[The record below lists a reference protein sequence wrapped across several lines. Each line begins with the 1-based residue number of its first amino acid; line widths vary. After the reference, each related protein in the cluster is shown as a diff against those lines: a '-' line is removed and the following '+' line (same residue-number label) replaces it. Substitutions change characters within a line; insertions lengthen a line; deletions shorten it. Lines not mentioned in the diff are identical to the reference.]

1 MDRSVSTPYMKSKNA
16 DNFSF
21 VRGLAMVLAAT
32 TLAAAPAH
40 AGFDVSV
47 SPPRLELHAKPGD
60 TVRQTISI
68 NNLGNDPGRYL
79 TKTADWE
86 LGAAG
91 EAVMQEGA
99 PKKGSCRPWVKLER
113 HEIGVAP
120 GDTRDYRFE
129 VQVPENARNGEC
141 RFALLVSSDAG
152 TVTPSGGNFISI
164 PIVGRLAVIVY
175 VTIGDAK
182 PDMKLE
188 HITMQKVNRKLLPVA
203 SFRNSGDAHGRVS
216 GHLEALDA
224 NNHKVDLVADESV
237 ILPNSARDITLTPMD
252 WSSGEGKTPT
262 FDLAPPMHVRGTL
275 QFLGGGEVKIDQV
288 LR

>member
-1 MDRSVSTPYMKSKNA
+1 MKSKNA
-16 DNFSF
+16 DNFPYVS
-21 VRGLAMVLAAT
+21 GLTLLLAAAT
-32 TLAAAPAH
+32 TLTAAPAH

-47 SPPRLELHAKPGD
+47 SPPRLELRAKPGD
-60 TVRQTISI
+60 IVRQTIAI

-91 EAVMQEGA
+91 DALMQEGA
-99 PKKGSCRPWVKLER
+99 PKPGSCRPWVRLER
-113 HEIGVAP
+113 HEISVAP
-120 GDTRDYRFE
+120 GDTRNYRFE
-129 VQVPENARNGEC
+129 VHVPADAKNGEC

-152 TVTPSGGNFISI
+152 TVTPTGASFISI
-164 PIVGRLAVIVY
+164 PIVGRLGVIVY

-182 PDMKLE
+182 PVMKLE
-188 HITMQKVNRKLLPVA
+188 RIGMQKMNGKHLPVA
-203 SFRNSGDAHGRVS
+203 TFRNSGDAHGRVS

-224 NNHKVDLVADESV
+224 NRHKVDLIADESV
-237 ILPNSARDITLTPMD
+237 ILPNSARGVTLTPMD
-252 WSSGEGKTPT
+252 WSSGEGKPPA
-262 FDLAPPMHVRGTL
+262 FDLTLPMHIRGTL

>member
-1 MDRSVSTPYMKSKNA
+1 MKSNSA
-16 DNFSF
+16 DLFPF
-21 VRGLAMVLAAT
+21 VRSLALLLAAG
-32 TLAAAPAH
+32 TLVATPAY
-40 AGFDVSV
+40 AGFDASV
-47 SPPRLELHAKPGD
+47 SPPRFELYAKPGE

-68 NNLGNDPGRYL
+68 DNLGNEPGRYL

-86 LGAAG
+86 LGASG
-91 EAVMQEGA
+91 EAQLQEGE
-99 PKKGSCRPWVKLER
+99 PKKGSCRQWVKIER
-113 HEIGVAP
+113 HEISVAP
-120 GDTRDYRFE
+120 HDTRTYRFE
-129 VQVPENARNGEC
+129 VHVPEDAKNGEC
-141 RFALLVSSDAG
+141 RFAFLVSSDAG
-152 TVTPSGGNFISI
+152 TVTPRGGSFIQI

-188 HITMQKVNRKLLPVA
+188 RIAMQKMHDKLLPVA
-203 SFRNSGDAHGRVS
+203 TFRNNGDAHGRVS

-224 NNHKVDLVADESV
+224 NRHKVILVADESV
-237 ILPNSARDITLTPMD
+237 ILPNTARGVTLIPMD

-275 QFLGGGEVKIDQV
+275 QFLGGGEIKIDQV

>member
-1 MDRSVSTPYMKSKNA
+1 MKSKSTDIPSLA
-16 DNFSF
+16 
-21 VRGLAMVLAAT
+21 RGLTLLLAAAT
-32 TLAAAPAH
+32 TLTAVPAR

-86 LGAAG
+86 LGPSG
-91 EAVMQEGA
+91 EALLQEGA
-99 PKKGSCRPWVKLER
+99 PKQGSCRPWVRLER

-129 VQVPENARNGEC
+129 VHVPPDVKNGEC
-141 RFALLVSSDAG
+141 RFALLVSSNAG
-152 TVTPSGGNFISI
+152 TVTPSGASFISI

-182 PDMKLE
+182 PVMKLE
-188 HITMQKVNRKLLPVA
+188 RIAMQKVNGKHLPMA
-203 SFRNSGDAHGRVS
+203 TFRNSGDAHGRVS
-216 GHLEALDA
+216 GHLEALDV
-224 NNHKVDLVADESV
+224 NRHKVDLIADGSV
-237 ILPNSARDITLTPMD
+237 ILPNSARGITLTPMD
-252 WSSGEGKTPT
+252 WSSGEGKPPT
-262 FDLAPPMHVRGTL
+262 FDLTPPMHVRGTL

>member
-1 MDRSVSTPYMKSKNA
+1 MKSKST
-16 DNFSF
+16 DNLSF
-21 VRGLAMVLAAT
+21 VRGITLLLATAT
-32 TLAAAPAH
+32 MLVAVPAR

-47 SPPRLELHAKPGD
+47 SPPRLELHARPGD
-60 TVRQTISI
+60 VVRQTISI

-86 LGAAG
+86 LGASG
-91 EAVMQEGA
+91 EALLQEGA
-99 PKKGSCRPWVKLER
+99 PKQGSCRPWVRLER

-120 GDTRDYRFE
+120 GDTRNYRFE
-129 VQVPENARNGEC
+129 VHVPQDARNGEC
-141 RFALLVSSDAG
+141 RLALLVSSDAG
-152 TVTPSGGNFISI
+152 TVTPSGASFISI

-182 PDMKLE
+182 PVMKLE
-188 HITMQKVNRKLLPVA
+188 RIAMQKVNGKHLPVA
-203 SFRNSGDAHGRVS
+203 TFRNGGDAHGRVS

-224 NNHKVDLVADESV
+224 NRHKVYLIADESV
-237 ILPNSARDITLTPMD
+237 ILPNSARGITLTPMD
-252 WSSGEGKTPT
+252 WSSGEGKPPT
-262 FDLAPPMHVRGTL
+262 FDLTPPMHIRGTL